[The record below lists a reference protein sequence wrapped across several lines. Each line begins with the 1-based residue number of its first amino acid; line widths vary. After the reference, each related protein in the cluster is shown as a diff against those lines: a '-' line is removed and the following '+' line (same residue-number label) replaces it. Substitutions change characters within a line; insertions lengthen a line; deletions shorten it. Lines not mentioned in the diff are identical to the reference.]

1 MSKPIPSG
9 MWLSAGRSLLDVLR
23 ALLADG
29 PHDVD
34 LAVSAV
40 RIEHVG
46 ELAKM
51 LHAGQITRLRF
62 LVDHGTLELRKVDR
76 DRDHTGR
83 ILALLGA
90 ERVRSIRSH
99 MKILRVGPRAFVTSA
114 NLNENRRD
122 EQYEDV
128 SAFAGDLEAFFDSV
142 WAGIPPGFTSGA
154 DAYQGTLDAIRSR
167 GRIMVHANR
176 LPLKFP
182 AARDRLCLLTNGA
195 GAFAAVMGAVA
206 EAGHGCSLSAVT
218 FHLTQA
224 DVFDLADALASGKIG
239 DLRLILPARFSKRV
253 GNRFA
258 LAALAGLLPGRV
270 EWARSHA
277 KIAVA
282 TGVNGAF
289 AVAGSAN
296 FASEGS
302 VDLVRLRRGDVAE
315 ALARIA
321 EIENEPS
328 PLPPA
333 DDDVAAVVA
342 KYRKRSAP
350 AAGGGK
356 ASAPATAWGI
366 PASVLAVS
374 PDFQPFTGIAA
385 SDADLWDERD
395 RLAMLAD
402 LHEMIRWA
410 WPKVNP
416 GTVFVDNWHLHELCR
431 QYMAFVH
438 GTCAETTLNAQP
450 PGTGKSTIISQIG
463 PVWGWLHYPHH
474 RWGFASHSLAQ
485 AIKDSTFRRALIA
498 DPDFQRIFRPGSALP
513 SWEIK
518 AIPSPDMVATVRR
531 SRAWRILKGKD
542 GKALFGNTA
551 AGYMRAAST
560 GAKITGDHFDRLM
573 GDDLLDGKDRAK
585 PEGAVDWTVNVFF
598 TRVRDGAMKWI
609 NGQRLHPRDPI
620 GVLRDQAIEDGTLGV
635 AGRGGVDYLCF
646 PHHYAPDD
654 PDRQCASS
662 VGVTD
667 QRTYKGELLD
677 PRRFPESVLKAKS
690 RDMGPLE
697 AAAQL
702 EQNTRL
708 EAGMLFP
715 TDKWGRFGVD
725 PGGGRL
731 EVSVD
736 SSNWSNRKGADLT
749 SITLSRI
756 VDGRVYRLA
765 HWPPPVSG
773 DWGKADR
780 YSVTEVVD
788 ILAQLSLD
796 YPMIGRWLVEN
807 KAGGMGLMQLMVA
820 GGQIGGRPWKIHSGD
835 IVAVNPQKAGGDLK
849 FRADTAARA
858 QNKGLCFVLTGAE
871 GDKFIKDCAD
881 FPNVWPDDP
890 IASWVQQVIDPEI
903 SLLLG
908 HRPAPVKTPRPV
920 VKAAAIQSRRGGGFR

>member
-1 MSKPIPSG
+1 MMAPENLPWVTVGVDLFDVLVEQMAATPGPLDVTLFCNVLSTKDARRLRTQIDSG
-9 MWLSAGRSLLDVLR
+9 RFRSLRLVVDRGTFVLR
-23 ALLADG
+23 QGADDG
-29 PHDVD
+29 QVHNAGDVE
-34 LAVSAV
+34 A
-40 RIEHVG
+40 I
-46 ELAKM
+46 
-51 LHAGQITRLRF
+51 
-62 LVDHGTLELRKVDR
+62 
-76 DRDHTGR
+76 
-83 ILALLGA
+83 LGA
-90 ERVRSIRSH
+90 ERIRGICTHLKAVVWEGDAGGGCLIS
-99 MKILRVGPRAFVTSA
+99 SA
-114 NLNENRRD
+114 NLNHNNRPECHDRADHMAGPLLAIADELFAEITPGVVPPSSHAYRGIGLALDQVRD
-122 EQYEDV
+122 GWDGVEGVDTPPDATRGGIYLTTRVGMADV
-128 SAFAGDLEAFFDSV
+128 LPGLIAAAGDNPRI
-142 WAGIPPGFTSGA
+142 WASTWSLKPEHITVLCGWRDDGV
-154 DAYQGTLDAIRSR
+154 D
-167 GRIMVHANR
+167 VR
-176 LPLKFP
+176 LW
-182 AARDRLCLLTNGA
+182 
-195 GAFAAVMGAVA
+195 V
-206 EAGHGCSLSAVT
+206 
-218 FHLTQA
+218 
-224 DVFDLADALASGKIG
+224 
-239 DLRLILPARFSKRV
+239 PARFAARGQNAKILGQVANLADEITWSPVHGKIVVVSGDRASYLITGCANLGRVTNLDCFRVRV
-253 GNRFA
+253 GGFELAEYGCA
-258 LAALAGLLPGRV
+258 LL
-270 EWARSHA
+270 
-277 KIAVA
+277 
-282 TGVNGAF
+282 
-289 AVAGSAN
+289 
-296 FASEGS
+296 
-302 VDLVRLRRGDVAE
+302 E
-315 ALARIA
+315 ALPTEEAPA
-321 EIENEPS
+321 
-328 PLPPA
+328 LPPPEPLA
-333 DDDVAAVVA
+333 PPKQPKA
-342 KYRKRSAP
+342 KAT
-350 AAGGGK
+350 AHK
-356 ASAPATAWGI
+356 ASWGI
-366 PASVLAVS
+366 PASALAVS

-715 TDKWGRFGVD
+715 ADKWGRFGVD

-820 GGQIGGRPWKIHSGD
+820 GGQIGGRAWKIHAGD

-849 FRADTAARA
+849 FRADAAARA

-871 GDKFIKDCAD
+871 GDKFIKDCAN